1 MTKEELKALGLT
13 DEVITKIL
21 DDQNNH
27 FVPLS
32 RFNEVNEAKKALDG
46 QIAERDNQLKELKKM
61 AGSSEELKTQIEKLQ
76 QANKDQKTSYDKQLQ
91 DLKIDGIV
99 NTALLT
105 AKAKN
110 SKAVKAMLKM
120 DKYEL
125 DGDSRVKGLDEAIEA
140 VKKDNPWAFE
150 TETKP
155 GTAAGEISNI
165 TNGFKPAE
173 GGDKQPLNEADKV
186 LQTFGNALSGKIG

>member
-1 MTKEELKALGLT
+1 MTQEELKKLGVAE
-13 DEVITKIL
+13 DAIQKIL
-21 DDQNNH
+21 EDQGNK
-27 FVPLS
+27 FVPIS
-32 RFNEVNEAKKALDG
+32 RFNEVNEAKKGLET

-155 GTAAGEISNI
+155 GTAAGEIRNI

>member
-46 QIAERDNQLKELKKM
+46 QMTDRDNQLKELKKM

-110 SKAVKAMLKM
+110 AKAVKAMLKM

-125 DGDSRVKGLDEAIEA
+125 DGDKVKGLDDAIAA
-140 VKKDNPWAFE
+140 VKKESAWAFE
-150 TETKP
+150 ADA
-155 GTAAGEISNI
+155 AAGEAA
-165 TNGFKPAE
+165 TAQLNGLKPAE
-173 GGDKQPLNEADKV
+173 GGDNGSGKLTGNAAIEQ
-186 LQTFGNALSGKIG
+186 QFGNALNGKF